1 MSNPGDRWRRG
12 WIPFLILGLLLGGGF
27 LAWFASDND
36 AKSAAPS
43 TAAQRTPLF
52 VSSTRDEVV
61 LRGQVATD
69 AARTSL
75 LENAQTVFADR
86 KIVDELQVATGA
98 QAVADS
104 LGLFAGLASAEGW
117 TIDVDSGIVRLS
129 GIIVSEDDRTPI
141 RDAAVA
147 AFGPGV
153 EIDDRLIVR
162 PILSNPATTVAATV
176 PPTVPA
182 TLPPTTVAATTIA
195 PTTIAA
201 TTIAA
206 TTVAATTIAAT
217 TIVEATAETAVETI
231 NEVIDLQPITF
242 QTGSA
247 QLTAEGR
254 TTLDTV
260 AETLAANPSVNVEIQ
275 GHTDNFGVPAENQA
289 LSQSRAETVRTY
301 LVDKGIDASR
311 LTAVGFG
318 DTQPVADNTTSAG
331 RAQNRRIEFKVAA

>member
-104 LGLFAGLASAEGW
+104 RGLFAGLASAEGW

-182 TLPPTTVAATTIA
+182 TLPPTTV
-195 PTTIAA
+195 
-201 TTIAA
+201 AA